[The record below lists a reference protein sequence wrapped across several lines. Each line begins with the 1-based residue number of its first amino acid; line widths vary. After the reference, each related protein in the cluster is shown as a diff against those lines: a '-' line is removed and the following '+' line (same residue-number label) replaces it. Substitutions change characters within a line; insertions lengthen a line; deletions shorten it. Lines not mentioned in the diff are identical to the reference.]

1 MKFYR
6 LTVARADTGA
16 VLAFASVRVLMA
28 DGITL
33 ATIYNASGSLLANPL
48 TADSNGAIG
57 FAAADGTYVL
67 AANSADGSYTMP
79 QCTVDLYDW
88 PAFATSLQQIVLGGA
103 ADLIATF
110 GAVGDNVT
118 DDLAAINRAIAALN
132 SGAISTLRIP
142 VGNFR
147 HSAQPN
153 PITRSGVAIIGAG
166 ARQSVFRPA
175 GNFGSLWFKASDPT
189 TAKISDIVLA
199 NISIDQGIASAPS
212 AGTMLRMSRVDRF
225 YAENIDIRNCYQG
238 LLIEGGGDIHWT
250 NSTITSAYTWSSV
263 ASGSCLVRL
272 TNYAGTTEV
281 PSEVEFTGINWKGP
295 APATTLNEPW

>member
-153 PITRSGVAIIGAG
+153 PITRSGVAI
-166 ARQSVFRPA
+166 
-175 GNFGSLWFKASDPT
+175 
-189 TAKISDIVLA
+189 
-199 NISIDQGIASAPS
+199 SA
-212 AGTMLRMSRVDRF
+212 
-225 YAENIDIRNCYQG
+225 
-238 LLIEGGGDIHWT
+238 
-250 NSTITSAYTWSSV
+250 
-263 ASGSCLVRL
+263 
-272 TNYAGTTEV
+272 
-281 PSEVEFTGINWKGP
+281 P
-295 APATTLNEPW
+295 APAKACSGPLAISGRCGSRQAIQRPPKFPTLSWPISVSTKGSPRPRARGQCCA